1 MIDGLNLAGRVAL
14 VTGAGDGPARA
25 IALALGQAG
34 AAVGVNDVNPDR
46 AETVAEQI
54 VVAGGRAFP
63 WAADVGNKFQVSA
76 MIERLRDEF
85 DGLHILVSGW
95 WVNKQE
101 NTLRLDEYDWR
112 RVIEVNL
119 TGAFLVSQLA
129 ARVMV
134 DEEGGVIAQLIQ
146 TPPADTIRQ
155 APYVASMAG
164 LRAMS
169 LALDAELAPLGVRVG
184 AIAAVEDAG
193 EDWMA
198 TVSAALSAIGARWP
212 KP

>member
-1 MIDGLNLAGRVAL
+1 MSEGAQLTGRVAL
-14 VTGAGDGPARA
+14 VTGAGSGPARA

-46 AETVAEQI
+46 ADAVAEEI
-54 VVAGGRAFP
+54 AAAGGRAFP

-85 DGLHILVSGW
+85 EGLHILVGGW

-119 TGAFLVSQLA
+119 TGAFLVCQLA

-134 DEEGGVIAQLIQ
+134 DEAGGVIVQLVDQ
-146 TPPADTIRQ
+146 PPADTIRQ

-164 LRAMS
+164 LAALTS
-169 LALDAELAPLGVRVG
+169 ALDAELAPLGVRAKALSTAPDG
-184 AIAAVEDAG
+184 P
-193 EDWMA
+193 DWAA
-198 TVSAALSAIGARWP
+198 TVSAALDTIRARWP
-212 KP
+212 TLP

>member
-1 MIDGLNLAGRVAL
+1 MIEGLNLAGRVAL
-14 VTGAGDGPARA
+14 VTGAGGGAARA

-46 AETVAEQI
+46 ADTVAEMI
-54 VVAGGRAFP
+54 ADAGGRAFP
-63 WAADVGNKFQVSA
+63 WAADVGNRFQISA

-85 DGLHILVSGW
+85 GGLHILVSGW
-95 WVNKQE
+95 AVNKQE

-119 TGAFLVSQLA
+119 TGAFMVSQLA

-134 DEEGGVIAQLIQ
+134 DEIGGVIVQLVSA
-146 TPPADTIRQ
+146 PPADTIRQ

-164 LRAMS
+164 LSA
-169 LALDAELAPLGVRVG
+169 LTAALDAELAPLGVRT
-184 AIAAVEDAG
+184 AAVAIREEADG
-193 EDWMA
+193 DSWTT
-198 TVSAALSAIGARWP
+198 TVDAALAAIRARWVA
-212 KP
+212 